1 MHPYTLW
8 PGLSKPGLWMYF
20 VSKLGRLASTCPI
33 STQPPVFNCGQF
45 LLDRGVSGPFS
56 INESVMISSTDPI
69 MTDRDADL

>member
-45 LLDRGVSGPFS
+45 LLDRGVSGTNQS
-56 INESVMISSTDPI
+56 AMRSSTEPI
-69 MTDRDADL
+69 YND

>member
-33 STQPPVFNCGQF
+33 PNLPPVFSKGQF
-45 LLDRGVSGPFS
+45 LLDRTVRAQHTHLGSLRRRS
-56 INESVMISSTDPI
+56 WLNES
-69 MTDRDADL
+69 